1 MVDETEARRL
11 SGQKSEDR
19 VWTFFGRHCSIQNLN
34 FESCHIKSN
43 ESSKSVG
50 FVTLVLLLKLFANP
64 EE

>member
-1 MVDETEARRL
+1 MRQKPDDYQVKSLRTEFGL
-11 SGQKSEDR
+11 
-19 VWTFFGRHCSIQNLN
+19 FFGRHCCIQNLN

-50 FVTLVLLLKLFANP
+50 FVTLVLLWKLFANP